1 MKILRAFLITVMVLG
16 FQNVLAQ
23 YSKSHYIPPITTT
36 GNGAANPLDQYLYIS
51 TPSETPVNV
60 VIKPMGGTEI
70 YGTASNTDPWEFYI
84 GNGTNT
90 NLIITS
96 NSLDGNPYN
105 NKGYIIESEDLT
117 YVSARLFAGSYYQ
130 AGSVVSKG
138 TAALGTE
145 FRAGTFENEGNLT
158 GGTPQN
164 YLNFVSVLAT
174 QDNTTV
180 DFKEFGNGVT
190 IINNIPT
197 EDIILNAGETYSVAI
212 TPYPTNTNAANAA
225 GLIGTLIES
234 DKPIAI
240 NSGSFTGSNSNY
252 NEGGGQDLG
261 IDQVAPASII
271 GNEYIFV
278 RGLGPDEV
286 ERPLIVAHED
296 NTEIY
301 VNGNLQTTINAG
313 DYYSIPSTFY
323 GISYSNTIYTGFGN
337 VNDDG
342 YPETV
347 NGISINPELNSDDQP
362 PTNQSNNMY
371 VNTSKPAFAYQVIG
385 GIRAGSQGQFG
396 ITNGV
401 ANVGLFY
408 VPPINCKTPKS
419 VNNIPGVSQIG
430 DEIFGGIITIATEA
444 GADVT
449 INGNPI
455 GTYGAI
461 AEVVDANPLYE
472 TYTIEGLIG
481 DISIES
487 SAQVYVATFGAYEYA
502 TFGGYYSGFEFR
514 PEIIL
519 ETLNNEDNLC
529 IPNLTLSLSSISTYD
544 EYQWYY
550 NDEAISGAN
559 SNSYTPSEPG
569 YYQISGLIE
578 GCEGSLLSN
587 NIPVSACPEDYD
599 NDGINDNIDIDNDND
614 GLLDCFESLGD
625 KTIDLTGETGGN
637 IDGIYNYTFGL
648 ESSDIFNSDW
658 IGDEIGNWQTFAPP
672 ATIDNENNQQDGY
685 ISSSTTF
692 DSEISLAISYSSFF
706 DPVTGNPITT
716 NTMGNQEWFS
726 LKVPF
731 DKTITLLDPDDQILI
746 DSNFDGIFESGI
758 TNFSNFEIRFRVNG
772 ENLDSADATFKFYT
786 HLTNFFELSHYNSN
800 TENSNTA
807 IFNVTATCVPIDSDG
822 DGIVDARDYDSD
834 NDGILDIVEASG
846 NNFNPLLN
854 IDSNGD
860 GYDDVF
866 GENFTPLDFDND
878 GILDYLDLDSD
889 NDGIYD
895 LHESGA
901 LVFVTDDDLDGTI
914 DEIEVGN
921 NGLSNSIEN
930 SIDSGV
936 LNFVIQNSNDDSF
949 FNYINLDSDSDG
961 CLDVIEAGYTD
972 SNNDGILGDN
982 PISTDELSGL
992 ITSGTDGYT
1001 LPINDDFTINAP
1013 ISIDTQPESEIIVCE
1028 DGTLQIVIESTT
1040 IDTYQWESSANG
1052 IDWNLITDNE
1062 YYSGVNDNIL
1072 FINNTPLTLNNFKY
1086 RALVDRIGYGCIV
1099 YSEESTIFIN
1109 PLPDLI
1115 VPTPLQECDDD
1126 YDGIVSY
1133 FDLSQKTD
1141 EV

>member
-1 MKILRAFLITVMVLG
+1 MTFKKILNTLIIIVIMFCSHNLK
-16 FQNVLAQ
+16 AQ

-36 GNGAANPLDQYLYIS
+36 GSGAASPLDQYLYIS
-51 TPSETPVNV
+51 TPSESPVNV

-70 YGTASNTDPWEFYI
+70 NGTASNSDPWEYYI
-84 GNGTNT
+84 GSGNST

-96 NSLDGNPYN
+96 GSLDGNAYN
-105 NKGYIIESEDLT
+105 NKGFIIESEDLT

-158 GGTPQN
+158 GGTPSN

-190 IINNIPT
+190 IINDIPT
-197 EDIILNAGETYSVAI
+197 ENILLNAGDSYSVAI
-212 TPYPTNTNAANAA
+212 TPYPTNSNAANAS

-234 DKPIAI
+234 DKPIAV

-271 GNEYIFV
+271 GSEYIFV

-313 DYYSIPSTFY
+313 DYFSIPSSFF
-323 GISYSNTIYTGFGN
+323 GVSYSNTVYTGSGN

-347 NGISINPELNSDDQP
+347 NGISLNPELNTDDQP
-362 PTNQSNNMY
+362 PTNQSSNMY
-371 VNTSKPAFAYQVIG
+371 VNTSKPVFAYQVIG

-408 VPPINCKTPKS
+408 VPPINCKTPKN
-419 VNNIPGVSQIG
+419 VNNIPGISQIG

-444 GADVT
+444 GATVT

-455 GTYGAI
+455 SSYGAI
-461 AEVVDANPLYE
+461 PETVDANPLYE

-481 DISIES
+481 EISIES
-487 SAQVYVATFGAYEYA
+487 TAQVYVATFGAYEYA

-550 NDEAISGAN
+550 NDEVIAGAN
-559 SNSYTPSEPG
+559 SNSYTPTVPG

-599 NDGINDNIDIDNDND
+599 GDGINDNIDIDNDND

-625 KTIDLTGETGGN
+625 KTIDLTGETGGT

-648 ESSDIFNSDW
+648 DSSDIINSNW
-658 IGDEIGNWQTFAPP
+658 VGDEIGNWQTFAPP
-672 ATIDNENNQQDGY
+672 ATIDSELNQQDGF
-685 ISSSTTF
+685 ISSSTSF

-706 DPVTGNPITT
+706 DPATGNPIAT

-731 DKTITLLDPDDQILI
+731 NKTITLLDPDDQILI
-746 DSNFDGIFESGI
+746 DTNFDGIFESGI

-772 ENLDSADATFKFYT
+772 ENLDSSDATFKFYS
-786 HLTNFFELSHYNSN
+786 HLTDFFELTHYNSS
-800 TENSNTA
+800 TENLNTA
-807 IFNVTATCVPIDSDG
+807 IFNVAATCVPIDSDG

-846 NNFNPLLN
+846 NKFY
-854 IDSNGD
+854 S
-860 GYDDVF
+860 
-866 GENFTPLDFDND
+866 
-878 GILDYLDLDSD
+878 
-889 NDGIYD
+889 
-895 LHESGA
+895 
-901 LVFVTDDDLDGTI
+901 
-914 DEIEVGN
+914 
-921 NGLSNSIEN
+921 
-930 SIDSGV
+930 
-936 LNFVIQNSNDDSF
+936 
-949 FNYINLDSDSDG
+949 
-961 CLDVIEAGYTD
+961 
-972 SNNDGILGDN
+972 
-982 PISTDELSGL
+982 L
-992 ITSGTDGYT
+992 I
-1001 LPINDDFTINAP
+1001 
-1013 ISIDTQPESEIIVCE
+1013 
-1028 DGTLQIVIESTT
+1028 
-1040 IDTYQWESSANG
+1040 
-1052 IDWNLITDNE
+1052 
-1062 YYSGVNDNIL
+1062 
-1072 FINNTPLTLNNFKY
+1072 K
-1086 RALVDRIGYGCIV
+1086 
-1099 YSEESTIFIN
+1099 
-1109 PLPDLI
+1109 
-1115 VPTPLQECDDD
+1115 
-1126 YDGIVSY
+1126 
-1133 FDLSQKTD
+1133 
-1141 EV
+1141 

>member
-1 MKILRAFLITVMVLG
+1 MKILRVFLITVMVLG
-16 FQNVLAQ
+16 FQNSLAQ

-60 VIKPMGGTEI
+60 VIKPMGGTETS
-70 YGTASNTDPWEFYI
+70 GTASNTDPWEFYI

-212 TPYPTNTNAANAA
+212 TPYPTNTNSANAA

-234 DKPIAI
+234 DKPIAV

-481 DISIES
+481 DVSIES

-550 NDEAISGAN
+550 NDEAIAGAN

-672 ATIDNENNQQDGY
+672 ATIDNENNQQDG
-685 ISSSTTF
+685 
-692 DSEISLAISYSSFF
+692 
-706 DPVTGNPITT
+706 
-716 NTMGNQEWFS
+716 
-726 LKVPF
+726 
-731 DKTITLLDPDDQILI
+731 
-746 DSNFDGIFESGI
+746 
-758 TNFSNFEIRFRVNG
+758 
-772 ENLDSADATFKFYT
+772 
-786 HLTNFFELSHYNSN
+786 
-800 TENSNTA
+800 
-807 IFNVTATCVPIDSDG
+807 
-822 DGIVDARDYDSD
+822 
-834 NDGILDIVEASG
+834 
-846 NNFNPLLN
+846 
-854 IDSNGD
+854 
-860 GYDDVF
+860 
-866 GENFTPLDFDND
+866 
-878 GILDYLDLDSD
+878 
-889 NDGIYD
+889 
-895 LHESGA
+895 
-901 LVFVTDDDLDGTI
+901 
-914 DEIEVGN
+914 
-921 NGLSNSIEN
+921 
-930 SIDSGV
+930 
-936 LNFVIQNSNDDSF
+936 
-949 FNYINLDSDSDG
+949 
-961 CLDVIEAGYTD
+961 
-972 SNNDGILGDN
+972 
-982 PISTDELSGL
+982 
-992 ITSGTDGYT
+992 
-1001 LPINDDFTINAP
+1001 
-1013 ISIDTQPESEIIVCE
+1013 
-1028 DGTLQIVIESTT
+1028 
-1040 IDTYQWESSANG
+1040 
-1052 IDWNLITDNE
+1052 
-1062 YYSGVNDNIL
+1062 
-1072 FINNTPLTLNNFKY
+1072 
-1086 RALVDRIGYGCIV
+1086 
-1099 YSEESTIFIN
+1099 
-1109 PLPDLI
+1109 
-1115 VPTPLQECDDD
+1115 
-1126 YDGIVSY
+1126 
-1133 FDLSQKTD
+1133 
-1141 EV
+1141 